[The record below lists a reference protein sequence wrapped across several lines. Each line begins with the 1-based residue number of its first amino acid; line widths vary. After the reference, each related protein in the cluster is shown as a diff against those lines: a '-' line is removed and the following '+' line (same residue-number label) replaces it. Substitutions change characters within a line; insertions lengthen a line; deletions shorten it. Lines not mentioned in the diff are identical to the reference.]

1 MAETFFNFFTIL
13 PLPIWASMILFP
25 RSRFTQRLVLSNWP
39 YIVLGGIYT
48 VLLIGH
54 IFMTMQPLS
63 FSFQALQAA
72 LDSELGLLAGWMH
85 YLTLDLFVGV
95 WIFRDAKYWGISVSV
110 FLLITLFA
118 GPLGLAGYLI
128 IRQRKSSK
136 DPIKN
141 LN

>member
-25 RSRFTQRLVLSNWP
+25 RARFTQRIVLSNWP

-48 VLLIGH
+48 VLLISQ
-54 IFMTMQPLS
+54 ILTTTQPLG
-63 FSFQALQAA
+63 FSFQALRAG
-72 LDSELGLLAGWMH
+72 LNSELGFLAGWMH

-95 WIFRDAKYWGISVSV
+95 WIFRDAKYWGISASV
-110 FLLITLFA
+110 FLLVTLFS

-128 IRQRKSSK
+128 IRHRKSK
-136 DPIKN
+136 TDPIKN